1 MRNSVEKL
9 LQKLEDNYGILSVKS
24 YLQYKKNGVV
34 TGLERVNTGFTFDK
48 ILILPDGTKVMA
60 WMLP

>member
-1 MRNSVEKL
+1 MRNSVEEL
-9 LQKLEDNYGILSVKS
+9 LQELEDNYGILSVKS

-34 TGLERVNTGFTFDK
+34 AGLERANTGFTFDR
-48 ILILPDGTKVMA
+48 ILVLPDGSKIMA